1 MLWQPG
7 LASIITDLL
16 LIVFYKK
23 SNDYFNLKH
32 LIIETFKIIISCLG
46 FILLW
51 WIINNVIKEVQILL
65 MYLSGE
71 YGLLEGAYYI
81 S

>member
-1 MLWQPG
+1 MQHRGLALATG

-51 WIINNVIKEVQILL
+51 WIINKGVEREPVLTL
-65 MYLSGE
+65 RLCY
-71 YGLLEGAYYI
+71 
-81 S
+81 